1 MRIHVSDMLKICFW
15 IGVLCLV
22 GCSSKAGTSHPML
35 TPVNTLA
42 SIGTILPTLTPV
54 KTLTP
59 TATMFPTPLPF
70 TGKIAFLW
78 SSSSKPWGSDNH
90 LYTMNA
96 NGSGLTDI
104 TPLTFPINSR
114 HFTWSPD
121 GQYLVFTAFKDNA
134 YQIFKIKSDG
144 SDLTQLTFD
153 KEDSFFPSWSPDGKK
168 IMFVSFRKSIIDNN
182 GNTPPQV
189 YIMKSDGTEIRR
201 FLVKT
206 KADTTPM
213 WGSYRKDGLIAIGE
227 RVTRWAETNY
237 VVNPDGVIQNQFLEF
252 WTTDGP
258 PTWSPDGRFAVYTT
272 NPVYS
277 DTHCLGFVL
286 RKFDGSEKC
295 LMIGERKD
303 PPVYA
308 FGVSWSPDGKYFLL
322 TANVEDSKKDDIY
335 VMRID
340 GTELTRLTYFSEGS
354 VGSATWSSSP

>member
-1 MRIHVSDMLKICFW
+1 
-15 IGVLCLV
+15 
-22 GCSSKAGTSHPML
+22 ML

-42 SIGTILPTLTPV
+42 SIGTILPTLTPA

-78 SSSSKPWGSDNH
+78 SSSGNWYSDEH
-90 LYTMNA
+90 LYVMNA
-96 NGSGLTDI
+96 DGSGLTDV
-104 TPLTFPINSR
+104 TPPTLPINSR

-121 GQYLVFTAFKDNA
+121 GQYLVFDAFEDNA
-134 YQIFKIKSDG
+134 YQIFKIKPDG
-144 SDLTQLTFD
+144 SDLTQLTFE
-153 KEDSFFPSWSPDGKK
+153 KEDSFLPSWSPDGKN
-168 IMFVSFRKSIIDNN
+168 IMFTSSRETIVDNN
-182 GNTPPQV
+182 GYIQQQI

-206 KADTTPM
+206 KADTSPM
-213 WGSYRKDGLIAIGE
+213 RGSYRKDGLIAVE
-227 RVTRWAETNY
+227 EPVTRWAVTNY

-258 PTWSPDGRFAVYTT
+258 PAWSPDGRFAVYTT
-272 NPVYS
+272 YS
-277 DTHCLGFVL
+277 AYFASDCLGLVL

-308 FGVSWSPDGKYFLL
+308 LAVSWSPDGKYFLL
-322 TANVEDSKKDDIY
+322 TANVEDSKKADIY
-335 VMRID
+335 VMSID
-340 GTELTRLTYFSEGS
+340 GTELTRLTYFSEGF
-354 VGSATWSSSP
+354 VGSAIWSSGP

>member
-1 MRIHVSDMLKICFW
+1 
-15 IGVLCLV
+15 
-22 GCSSKAGTSHPML
+22 ML
-35 TPVNTLA
+35 TPANTLMP
-42 SIGTILPTLTPV
+42 IGTSLPVFTPGSASTPV
-54 KTLTP
+54 VTIPSTL
-59 TATMFPTPLPF
+59 LPF

-114 HFTWSPD
+114 HLSWSPD
-121 GQYLVFTAFKDNA
+121 GQYLVFDAFKDNA
-134 YQIFKIKSDG
+134 YQIFKIKPDG

-153 KEDSFFPSWSPDGKK
+153 KKGSILPSWSSDGKN
-168 IMFVSFRKSIIDNN
+168 IMFAFSQ
-182 GNTPPQV
+182 QV

-206 KADTTPM
+206 KANTAPM
-213 WGSYRKDGLIAIGE
+213 RGYYRKDGLIAIE
-227 RVTRWAETNY
+227 EPVTRWAFTNY

-308 FGVSWSPDGKYFLL
+308 FEVSWSPDGKYFLL

-335 VMRID
+335 VMSID